1 MVALRA
7 RVGRRRERGRGRGW
21 GRGRGQEG
29 EDWGE
34 GEWCG
39 CAATS
44 LARLFS
50 LAARS
55 WLGGALLDALEGL
68 GRLGRR
74 RGLLQAGLHRGTGSL
89 GRAHGPAFF
98 LVDGDDDLARAVQ
111 LLELVQ
117 LLARGLRG
125 RGGGLAHGGALGAGW
140 TRGAHHCRV
149 GSCFLVLD
157 DARFTTLSAPLLL
170 PEGDVLPLL
179 SNGDGSARQ
188 PARLGLGLGRSTL
201 ALGFAERPA
210 HLWAGPWP
218 PSVVRAKVSETSL
231 ERCYLRNRPIAFQR
245 TGKHDRR
252 QQ

>member
-1 MVALRA
+1 MWL
-7 RVGRRRERGRGRGW
+7 
-21 GRGRGQEG
+21 
-29 EDWGE
+29 
-34 GEWCG
+34 CG
-39 CAATS
+39 DLLGASVLLGGAF
-44 LARLFS
+44 LGGLHVQKVQ
-50 LAARS
+50 
-55 WLGGALLDALEGL
+55 LGGALLDALEGL

-74 RGLLQAGLHRGTGSL
+74 RGLLQAGLHRGTGAL

-179 SNGDGSARQ
+179 QAR
-188 PARLGLGLGRSTL
+188 G
-201 ALGFAERPA
+201 E
-210 HLWAGPWP
+210 
-218 PSVVRAKVSETSL
+218 
-231 ERCYLRNRPIAFQR
+231 
-245 TGKHDRR
+245 
-252 QQ
+252 